1 MSKKLTKKRLLDL
14 IAECRSTAF
23 TLEDA
28 SRIAD
33 QNGKFMERE
42 RQWARARKFRDT
54 ADAMT
59 ELIALRKARRS
70 TAK

>member
-1 MSKKLTKKRLLDL
+1 MSKKLTRKRLLDL

-23 TLEDA
+23 TLEDS
-28 SRIAD
+28 SRVAD
-33 QNGKFMERE
+33 QEGKFVERE

-54 ADAMT
+54 ADAMV
-59 ELIALRKARRS
+59 ELLALRKVRRA